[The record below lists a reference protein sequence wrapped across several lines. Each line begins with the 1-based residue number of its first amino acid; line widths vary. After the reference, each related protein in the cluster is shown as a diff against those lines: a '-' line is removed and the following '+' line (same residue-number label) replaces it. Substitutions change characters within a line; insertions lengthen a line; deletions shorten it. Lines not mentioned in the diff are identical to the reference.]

1 MIANMQ
7 ELAQTLFEEAGD
19 ALFLFDPDN
28 GRIVEVNPMAQ
39 RLCDAGRPAL
49 LKESVESLFRSE
61 QQGGVVRLQRA
72 CKNTGVFHSQDGYF
86 LRQRSA
92 GTWLPVN
99 LTVARLHV
107 RPKTLGLITARD
119 VSERRR
125 AEAKLRDSE
134 QNYRELFENAHDGIY
149 TTDLDGQLTSVNSA
163 CEQLTGYT
171 RQELIGKNT
180 RQFVAPE
187 FHEVMQRMSELKKIR
202 GGTTTYEVEILGRA
216 GQRIPVELTT
226 QLIHR
231 NGEPVGVQGIARDL
245 RDRKLLEEQLRQA
258 QKMEAIGQLAG
269 GVAHDFNNLLT
280 VITGYSE
287 VLLNDLSA
295 SDPVR
300 PSVREIRKSAERAAM
315 LTSQLLAFSRRQILQ
330 PIVIDLN
337 TLVPDNV
344 KMLRRLIGEHIEIVT
359 DLEFGLAQVKADPGQ
374 VNQALMNLAVN
385 ARDAMPQGG
394 RLTIRTASAILD
406 EKFVHNWPEVKPG
419 EYARLSVA
427 DTGCGMDAETMA
439 HIFEPFFTTKEE
451 GKGTGLGLAMVYG
464 FVKQSG
470 GHITVQSE
478 VGRGTTF
485 DIYLPTIPCAERT
498 PETSFPSHC
507 IPGGGGSE
515 TVLLVEDE
523 DGVRNLVR
531 LALQMKGYTV
541 LEASHGA
548 DALQICEKWP
558 GPVDL
563 LVTDVVMPKM
573 GGRELAERLTEVNP
587 KLRVLYLSGYT
598 ADALLRD
605 GFGEGTPFL
614 HKPFSP
620 GDLARKVR
628 ELLDM
633 PKAGGSTA
641 A

>member
-1 MIANMQ
+1 
-7 ELAQTLFEEAGD
+7 
-19 ALFLFDPDN
+19 
-28 GRIVEVNPMAQ
+28 
-39 RLCDAGRPAL
+39 
-49 LKESVESLFRSE
+49 
-61 QQGGVVRLQRA
+61 
-72 CKNTGVFHSQDGYF
+72 
-86 LRQRSA
+86 
-92 GTWLPVN
+92 
-99 LTVARLHV
+99 
-107 RPKTLGLITARD
+107 
-119 VSERRR
+119 
-125 AEAKLRDSE
+125 
-134 QNYRELFENAHDGIY
+134 
-149 TTDLDGQLTSVNSA
+149 
-163 CEQLTGYT
+163 
-171 RQELIGKNT
+171 
-180 RQFVAPE
+180 
-187 FHEVMQRMSELKKIR
+187 
-202 GGTTTYEVEILGRA
+202 
-216 GQRIPVELTT
+216 
-226 QLIHR
+226 
-231 NGEPVGVQGIARDL
+231 
-245 RDRKLLEEQLRQA
+245 
-258 QKMEAIGQLAG
+258 
-269 GVAHDFNNLLT
+269 
-280 VITGYSE
+280 
-287 VLLNDLSA
+287 
-295 SDPVR
+295 
-300 PSVREIRKSAERAAM
+300 M

-330 PIVIDLN
+330 PVVIDLN

-385 ARDAMPQGG
+385 ARDAMPRGG
-394 RLTIRTASAILD
+394 KLTIRTASATLD
-406 EKFVHNWPEVKPG
+406 ENDVQACPEVKPG

-427 DTGCGMDAETMA
+427 DTGCGMDPETMA

-478 VGRGTTF
+478 VDRGTTF
-485 DIYLPTIPCAERT
+485 DIFLPTIPCAERT

-507 IPGGGGSE
+507 IPGGGGTE

-548 DALQICEKWP
+548 DALQVCENWP

-605 GFGEGTPFL
+605 GFVEGTPFL

-633 PKAGGSTA
+633 PRAGGSTA